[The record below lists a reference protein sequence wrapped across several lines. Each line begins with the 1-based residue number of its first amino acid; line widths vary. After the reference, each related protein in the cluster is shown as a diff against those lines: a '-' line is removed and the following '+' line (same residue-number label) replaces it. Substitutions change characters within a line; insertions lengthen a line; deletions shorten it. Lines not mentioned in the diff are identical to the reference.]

1 MASKQN
7 GTRNAAGAGSIRKKA
22 VTRGGKEYIY
32 WEARYTA
39 GYDPGT
45 GKQVQRSITGKTQ
58 RDVAQKLREITAE
71 LDSGTYQEPSKMTVS
86 VCHTQ
91 EQQATAYRPARPGS
105 SSIAPAEK
113 TANRDALDGWSG
125 MGKLR

>member
-39 GYDPGT
+39 GYAPGT

-71 LDSGTYQEPSKMTVS
+71 LDSGTYQEPSKMTV
-86 VCHTQ
+86 
-91 EQQATAYRPARPGS
+91 GS
-105 SSIAPAEK
+105 SLFLFRGCFTPLCISHRSAQ
-113 TANRDALDGWSG
+113 NF
-125 MGKLR
+125 KLKK